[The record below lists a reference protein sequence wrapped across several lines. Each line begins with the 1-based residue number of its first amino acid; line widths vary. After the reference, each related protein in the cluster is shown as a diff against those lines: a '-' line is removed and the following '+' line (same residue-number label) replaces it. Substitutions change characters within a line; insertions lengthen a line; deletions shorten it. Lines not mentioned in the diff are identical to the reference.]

1 MDGDGRPYSQAEH
14 DEATELGGIGAVA
27 AVALVVA
34 VILMGAM
41 L

>member
-1 MDGDGRPYSQAEH
+1 MDGDGRPYSQREH
-14 DEATELGGIGAVA
+14 DEATELGGMGAVA

-34 VILMGAM
+34 VLLMGVM